1 MGTSSVPPRFPH
13 ASLPSEMSDY
23 SRSTL
28 EPRPCQLRDGSI
40 YIRENEAW
48 GHHPNGERDFDIG
61 PLRHPD
67 LTNVGEERAE
77 LYKKLYRLRHDQR
90 SIGRFDSVGV
100 TRPIYNP
107 IKPLKPSDL
116 DLPNRSPSST
126 YSKLLRRV
134 SPLANEVATL
144 KECFTTSR
152 TNWWITSS
160 ESTSPEYSVIEATPR
175 ISRNVAETEAKR
187 PGEPNFQAGHRF
199 IAEES
204 PKTEA
209 STGISDLLAIAKE
222 HSRGV
227 ERHGQAWIYVAVGLA
242 LSLGAIEHE
251 PSLDLV
257 DRALAEILSY
267 EKGKSRAK
275 KAPIKQEPGLLD
287 PFLSTSNPGSL
298 SRAEIAETIEQDD
311 ATVLMQNPG
320 SKEFKPFSWAAGIST
335 HGATEAPKKD
345 NVMVLFARALDLHLE
360 PGNLAI
366 KETDRPGEP
375 VIVRLSV
382 LSASIRP
389 PSDMSGYIR
398 VGPEPRP
405 CDTFKTS
412 RSNFWIR
419 DGSIYIRENGIAKN
433 YNNGEDEFD
442 IGPRRPV
449 DLTKLDRDR
458 VEKYFDLYESCPELD
473 QASTPVASRYS
484 NSVEMMTPISTPT
497 ASPMTPLSQLDSGSH
512 PSLPSTSISDMI
524 ANLSIETIQNNRF
537 GSYLQALFY
546 PSTDPTSILSGST
559 ASSYQILASQQ
570 ARNTSTPF
578 DPTYME
584 ASTGTQVHMHS
595 PQTMPSLA
603 SITESASTNRINPN
617 ITVENEALSRSVEEA
632 V

>member
-1 MGTSSVPPRFPH
+1 
-13 ASLPSEMSDY
+13 MSDY

-28 EPRPCQLRDGSI
+28 EPRPCQYFRECRINPDGHHYCTTAKNIYQYRRPDGSI

-48 GHHPNGERDFDIG
+48 GHHPNGERDFDIA

-134 SPLANEVATL
+134 SPLANRSGDIERVNQLVDPLERINIPTP
-144 KECFTTSR
+144 
-152 TNWWITSS
+152 
-160 ESTSPEYSVIEATPR
+160 STFSQRLHAYSTGQEYSVIEATPR

-187 PGEPNFQAGHRF
+187 PGEPKFQGGHRF
-199 IAEES
+199 IAEDS

-267 EKGKSRAK
+267 EKRRRGARGEGGSTSSSGAFESTNSFIGEPNVKVENLEQGFNGLRLSVDDNGSTGKDAKCVRPSSMSTPRNPEIRFLPNMKGKSRAK

-320 SKEFKPFSWAAGIST
+320 SKEFEPFSWAAGIST
-335 HGATEAPKKD
+335 HGATEAPKKRG
-345 NVMVLFARALDLHLE
+345 RAHEANKDE
-360 PGNLAI
+360 PAFKRRN
-366 KETDRPGEP
+366 PG
-375 VIVRLSV
+375 R
-382 LSASIRP
+382 
-389 PSDMSGYIR
+389 
-398 VGPEPRP
+398 
-405 CDTFKTS
+405 
-412 RSNFWIR
+412 
-419 DGSIYIRENGIAKN
+419 
-433 YNNGEDEFD
+433 
-442 IGPRRPV
+442 
-449 DLTKLDRDR
+449 
-458 VEKYFDLYESCPELD
+458 
-473 QASTPVASRYS
+473 
-484 NSVEMMTPISTPT
+484 
-497 ASPMTPLSQLDSGSH
+497 
-512 PSLPSTSISDMI
+512 
-524 ANLSIETIQNNRF
+524 
-537 GSYLQALFY
+537 
-546 PSTDPTSILSGST
+546 
-559 ASSYQILASQQ
+559 
-570 ARNTSTPF
+570 
-578 DPTYME
+578 
-584 ASTGTQVHMHS
+584 
-595 PQTMPSLA
+595 
-603 SITESASTNRINPN
+603 
-617 ITVENEALSRSVEEA
+617 A
-632 V
+632 VKKSE